1 MRLEDNPDK
10 GRKVWLTESEV
21 EQLLGVVEDTEKR
34 IAFRLMA
41 HSGLRTKEVL
51 RATPNDVR
59 PMDGD
64 QAGYKLRVWEGKG
77 DKYRETWV
85 PGDLV
90 QVIQTYTDMANGG
103 NGIEP
108 DEPLIDTTRRTVQR
122 WIKAARETLEAETG
136 DEGWQYLS
144 AHDLRRTWGTR
155 AIESGVLPT
164 VVMQAGGWD
173 DFKTF
178 QKYYMGQH
186 NDSVVSR
193 EAAKVL
199 G

>member
-10 GRKVWLTESEV
+10 GRKVWLSQQEAERLMNT
-21 EQLLGVVEDTEKR
+21 VEDTQKR

-41 HSGLRTKEVL
+41 EAGLRTKEVL
-51 RATPNDVR
+51 RVTPNDVQ
-59 PMDGD
+59 PMDGE
-64 QAGYKLRVWEGKG
+64 QNGAGYKLRVWEGKG
-77 DKYRETWV
+77 DKYRETWL
-85 PGDLV
+85 PGDLAETIRV
-90 QVIQTYTDMANGG
+90 YTDVSGRDV
-103 NGIEP
+103 EP
-108 DEPLIDTTRRTVQR
+108 NEPLVNVTRQTIQR
-122 WIKAARETLEAETG
+122 WVRAARETLEQETG

-144 AHDLRRTWGTR
+144 AHDLRRTWGTQ

-178 QKYYMGQH
+178 QKHYMGQH
-186 NDSVVSR
+186 GDKVVAR

>member
-1 MRLEDNPDK
+1 MRLADNPDK

-21 EQLLGVVEDTEKR
+21 DELLGVVEDTEKR

-41 HSGLRTKEVL
+41 HCGLRTKEVL
-51 RATPNDVR
+51 RVTPNDVR
-59 PMDGD
+59 PMDGN

-77 DKYRETWV
+77 DKYRETWA

-136 DEGWQYLS
+136 DEGWGYLS

-178 QKYYMGQH
+178 QEHYMGQH
-186 NDSVVSR
+186 SDSVVSR